1 MDKQIKLLHKIAKQT
16 KVIHTYSGYS
26 FNIDTKKVHSND
38 KDKLEKDKKYKY
50 YTYN

>member
-1 MDKQIKLLHKIAKQT
+1 MDKQIKLFHKIAKQT
-16 KVIHTYSGYS
+16 KIIYTYSGYS
-26 FNIDTKKVHSND
+26 FNTDTKKVYNND